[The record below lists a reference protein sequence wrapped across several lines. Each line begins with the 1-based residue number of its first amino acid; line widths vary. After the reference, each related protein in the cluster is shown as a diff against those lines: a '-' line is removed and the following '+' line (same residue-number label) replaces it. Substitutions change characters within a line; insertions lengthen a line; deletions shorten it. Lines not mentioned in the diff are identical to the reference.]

1 MKKNRIYLAAALVLA
16 AILGTGVWSF
26 VRGVSGQL
34 WATSIRTITET
45 THQGAMT
52 LNLQFEA
59 DFDMLE
65 VIRESLDQ
73 AGTSQLEDVLKLI
86 NVAEP
91 EVMVYLDGGNSLRPD
106 VKPDQKVWEALEEL
120 EKQKEAAR
128 EQTGEGAGRNAAGQ
142 GPGENADRNIP
153 GRNAGEST
161 GGNAAGQGPGA
172 GTAYDGFARGVLDAH
187 ISSVTGEHVFN
198 IFVRGV
204 LQSGEEIWLVKEY
217 STREVA
223 ERFTLTFYDKT
234 GFSYLVDRSGEI
246 MVRPAHRNS
255 NKTVSGL
262 FDMLDKEGNEE
273 PVVEDFQASIYDL
286 RTGWARFKAGGE
298 QQVFSYEPLKAGSD
312 WLLVSVIPEHMIRAQ
327 TNRILRRTMMFSGTA
342 VGLILTLTVIFYGTK
357 MHENQVYTR
366 KLKEALDAADTAN
379 RAKGR
384 FLMDMSHDIRTP
396 LNAIIGMTAIAREN
410 AADRG
415 RVEDCLDKIQ
425 IAGKHLIS
433 VVGDILDMSQI
444 EQGTLILQEDSFLLS
459 KIFGEVTGSMARRGQ
474 EAGLAMEVV
483 PIQLEHDSVTG
494 DSSRIRQILF
504 NIMDNAVKYTPAG
517 GSVVVELKE
526 TGQVLEGRAGYC
538 FRCIDDG
545 IGMEPEFLKRVF
557 LPFER
562 ARNTTSSRIA
572 GTGVGLAITKSLLD
586 LMGGT
591 IYVDSAPGKGSA
603 FTVEFSL
610 EVPEQIPETA
620 EDPGT
625 EKEPRDYGDK
635 RVLLVEDNELNMEIA
650 EELVGIT
657 GVQVEK
663 AYNGQ
668 EAVDMVRESPEGYY
682 DLIFMDIQ
690 MPVMDGYEATRQ
702 IRGMDREDVGRIPIF
717 ALSANALAEDVQN
730 SLEAGMNGHIAKPV
744 DLESIERV
752 LGQVF

>member
-142 GPGENADRNIP
+142 GPG
-153 GRNAGEST
+153 
-161 GGNAAGQGPGA
+161 A
-172 GTAYDGFARGVLDAH
+172 GTAYDGFAKGVLDAH

-262 FDMLDKEGNEE
+262 FDMLDEEGNEE

-342 VGLILTLTVIFYGTK
+342 VGLID
-357 MHENQVYTR
+357 R
-366 KLKEALDAADTAN
+366 K
-379 RAKGR
+379 
-384 FLMDMSHDIRTP
+384 
-396 LNAIIGMTAIAREN
+396 
-410 AADRG
+410 
-415 RVEDCLDKIQ
+415 
-425 IAGKHLIS
+425 S
-433 VVGDILDMSQI
+433 VV
-444 EQGTLILQEDSFLLS
+444 
-459 KIFGEVTGSMARRGQ
+459 
-474 EAGLAMEVV
+474 
-483 PIQLEHDSVTG
+483 
-494 DSSRIRQILF
+494 
-504 NIMDNAVKYTPAG
+504 
-517 GSVVVELKE
+517 
-526 TGQVLEGRAGYC
+526 
-538 FRCIDDG
+538 
-545 IGMEPEFLKRVF
+545 
-557 LPFER
+557 
-562 ARNTTSSRIA
+562 
-572 GTGVGLAITKSLLD
+572 
-586 LMGGT
+586 
-591 IYVDSAPGKGSA
+591 
-603 FTVEFSL
+603 
-610 EVPEQIPETA
+610 
-620 EDPGT
+620 
-625 EKEPRDYGDK
+625 
-635 RVLLVEDNELNMEIA
+635 
-650 EELVGIT
+650 
-657 GVQVEK
+657 
-663 AYNGQ
+663 
-668 EAVDMVRESPEGYY
+668 
-682 DLIFMDIQ
+682 
-690 MPVMDGYEATRQ
+690 
-702 IRGMDREDVGRIPIF
+702 
-717 ALSANALAEDVQN
+717 
-730 SLEAGMNGHIAKPV
+730 
-744 DLESIERV
+744 
-752 LGQVF
+752 

>member
-384 FLMDMSHDIRTP
+384 FLMDMS
-396 LNAIIGMTAIAREN
+396 
-410 AADRG
+410 
-415 RVEDCLDKIQ
+415 
-425 IAGKHLIS
+425 
-433 VVGDILDMSQI
+433 QI

-545 IGMEPEFLKRVF
+545 IGMEPKFLKRVF